1 MQRYEVFPRS
11 VRTECSI
18 LGMLC
23 ALTAVSVGCSS
34 NNSDGGAAGSGT
46 APAENVTPAAGAA
59 AAAGAAGSAG
69 GAAGAGGSSAG
80 ISMGPPLVEGTCQID
95 PNAVPNFVQRID
107 CTADFQALA
116 SEPLDDSIPGARS
129 GKVVFDRFDNQ
140 LYFQNTN
147 VFKIHYEFASSQL
160 SGGDRP
166 MVTTLADFNETEYF
180 APERRFMLGSVTYY
194 TGPKVWA
201 LELAPYDTAAPELIQ
216 ELWDAVKQ
224 ATFFGPSL
232 VFHPTSEA
240 VAETAKQLP
249 ATIQIATTDDIYAGI
264 DYQPLNLG
272 ETVGRLRFVPATAL
286 GSTFLGF
293 RDVVVLDK
301 VPNDIS
307 VVAGLITQDF
317 QTPLSH
323 VNVLAQNRR
332 TPNMGLRNATMNE
345 QLKALDGKWVK
356 LTVGAFAWS
365 VAEATQA
372 EADAFWEANKP
383 QKIVLPE
390 IDLSVTDLRDLE
402 LVTEHVEGKKVTR
415 EAISKAVT
423 AFGAKA
429 ANYSALMHIDNVPIK
444 KGFAIPVFYYR
455 QFMQENGFD
464 TRVQQLLEDP
474 KFRDDPAERDVQL
487 KALRDA
493 IKAAPLNADLVA
505 QLKAKLDAEYPGET
519 MRFRTSTNAE
529 DLAGFPCA
537 GCYDS
542 HTGDP
547 ADWEGDM
554 LYAIKQTWATVW
566 SYRTFEERSYQS
578 IDHLSVAMALLV
590 HHNFPDEEANGV
602 AVTANPYDPTGNAP
616 GFYVN
621 VQFGGDAE
629 VVAPPEGV
637 TSDSFIYQYTYPNSP
652 IIYLTRSNIIPEGT
666 TVLNVRQVRE
676 LGVALEA
683 IHDAFSD
690 AYGPGSGNTGW
701 YAMDVE
707 FKFDDE
713 ANPGAEP
720 ALYIKQA
727 RPYPGRGRGNQGQ

>member
-1 MQRYEVFPRS
+1 MQRFDVFQHSKRAFAL
-11 VRTECSI
+11 I
-18 LGMLC
+18 C
-23 ALTAVSVGCSS
+23 ALTVTVPGCST
-34 NNSDGGAAGSGT
+34 NNTDAGAAGSG
-46 APAENVTPAAGAA
+46 AAPAAGNSSGAA
-59 AAAGAAGSAG
+59 GNAGGAAGAAGSNIGTMA
-69 GAAGAGGSSAG
+69 
-80 ISMGPPLVEGTCQID
+80 PPLVEGTCQID
-95 PNAVPNFVQRID
+95 PSAAPMFVQRLD
-107 CTADFQALA
+107 CTADFEALA

-129 GKVVFDRFDNQ
+129 GKVVLDRFDSQ

-180 APERRFMLGSVTYY
+180 APERRFVLGSVTYY

-201 LELAPYDTAAPELIQ
+201 LELAPYDTAAPELIE
-216 ELWDAVKQ
+216 ELWNAVKQ
-224 ATFFGPSL
+224 ASFFGPNL

-240 VAETAKQLP
+240 LAATAKTLP
-249 ATIQIATTDDIYAGI
+249 ASVPISTTDDIYAGI

-272 ETVGRLRFVPATAL
+272 ETVGRLRYLQSAALEDTFV
-286 GSTFLGF
+286 GF
-293 RDVVVLDK
+293 REIVVLDK

-323 VNVLAQNRR
+323 VNVLAQNRK
-332 TPNMGLRNATMNE
+332 TPNMGLRNATTNPE
-345 QLKALDGKWVK
+345 LKALDGKWVK
-356 LTVGAFAWS
+356 LTVGAFEWS
-365 VAEATQA
+365 VAEVTQA
-372 EADAFWEANKP
+372 DADAFWEANRP
-383 QKIVLPE
+383 QKVVLPE
-390 IDLSVTDLRDLE
+390 VDLTVTDLRDLE
-402 LVTEHVEGKKVTR
+402 LVTEHVEGQKVTR
-415 EAISKAVT
+415 DVITKAVK

-429 ANYSALMHIDNVPIK
+429 ANYSVLMHVDKVPIK
-444 KGFAIPVFYYR
+444 KAFAIPLFYYK

-464 TRVQQLLEDP
+464 TRVQNLLADT
-474 KFRDDPAERDVQL
+474 KFRDDPVERDAQL

-493 IKAAPLNADLVA
+493 IKAAPINADLA
-505 QLKAKLDAEYPGET
+505 AKLKAKLDADYPGET

-637 TSDSFIYQYTYPNSP
+637 TSDSFIYQYSYPNSP
-652 IIYLTRSNIIPEGT
+652 IIYLTRSSLVPVGS
-666 TVLNVRQVRE
+666 TVLTVRQVRD
-676 LGVALEA
+676 LGIALEA
-683 IHDAFSD
+683 IHNAFTD
-690 AYGPGSGNTGW
+690 AYGPGSGNMGW

-713 ANPGAEP
+713 ADPAGGAS
-720 ALYIKQA
+720 LYIKQA
-727 RPYPGRGRGNQGQ
+727 RPYPGRGRGNQPQQ